1 MKKVLKFKTNI
12 KCVGCVSKVTPA
24 LNQTVGENNWE
35 VDLASME
42 KALTV
47 QTENV
52 DAASVVG
59 VLQAA
64 GFRAE
69 AL

>member
-42 KALTV
+42 KALTI

-69 AL
+69 AI